1 MVRMAESISHGH
13 YKVSMRAT
21 GKDEISSLARA
32 LNHMAGVLAENIALL
47 KRKNDELDQFAYIV
61 SHDLKAPLRGID
73 NVVTWIEEDHTMEL
87 SFKVTEYLGLIKGRI
102 KRAENLLNGILSY
115 SRVGR
120 ELQQREKVDV
130 NQLIEEVRE
139 SLPPHSDIRLEVQAV
154 LPVLQTE
161 KLPLLQVFTNLITN
175 AYKYHDKPH
184 GYVKVYFKHLGPT
197 YEFYVEDNGPGIA
210 QEYHKKIFTIFQTLE
225 ERDAFESTGVG
236 LSIVKK
242 ILDDR
247 KLSIR
252 VQSEPGQGATFIFT
266 WRANE

>member
-1 MVRMAESISHGH
+1 MVFCHTHGWAAS
-13 YKVSMRAT
+13 YNSA
-21 GKDEISSLARA
+21 
-32 LNHMAGVLAENIALL
+32 
-47 KRKNDELDQFAYIV
+47 KR
-61 SHDLKAPLRGID
+61 
-73 NVVTWIEEDHTMEL
+73 
-87 SFKVTEYLGLIKGRI
+87 
-102 KRAENLLNGILSY
+102 
-115 SRVGR
+115 
-120 ELQQREKVDV
+120 VDV

-139 SLPPHSDIRLEVQAV
+139 SLPPHSGIQLEVQAA

-175 AYKYHDKPH
+175 AYKYHNKPQ
-184 GYVKVYFKHLGPT
+184 GYVKVYFKALGPL
-197 YEFYVEDNGPGIA
+197 YEFYIEDNGPGIA

-225 ERDAFESTGVG
+225 ERDSFESTGVG

-252 VQSEPGQGATFIFT
+252 VQSEPGLGATFIFT